1 MIGNSVFEDCTSI
14 KEITIP
20 ESVTEIG
27 DYAFEKCTSLEEI
40 TIHEGVTKIGKKAFN
55 GCTSLT
61 TVTLPAGVRNMEHA
75 FAENSALST
84 IYVPSKKSDYY
95 KKHLPEELHDK
106 IVELKPEK
114 KTREC

>member
-1 MIGNSVFEDCTSI
+1 MSQFEI
-14 KEITIP
+14 KDGIAIIP
-20 ESVTEIG
+20 EGTTCIERE
-27 DYAFEKCTSLEEI
+27 AFS
-40 TIHEGVTKIGKKAFN
+40 

-75 FAENSALST
+75 FAENPALST